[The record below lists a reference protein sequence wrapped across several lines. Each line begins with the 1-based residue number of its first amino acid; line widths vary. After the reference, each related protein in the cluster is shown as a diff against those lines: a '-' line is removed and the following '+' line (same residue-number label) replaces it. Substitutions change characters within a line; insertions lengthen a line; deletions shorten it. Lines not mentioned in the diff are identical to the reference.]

1 MRPPAKSQSAL
12 RNPLN
17 ELLGTETNVRILRI
31 LGAAEVP
38 LGKAVLARQADLNP
52 SGVRRA
58 LRALIEL
65 GIVEEVGNTPR
76 QPVRLRNRHSLSGAL
91 RDLFQAEHARFDLL
105 VESLREMIAHVQPP
119 PRSAWVQG
127 PVAQGTDE
135 PGAPVSVGILTSAR
149 GAASS
154 REQLLSMLPEFVDDP
169 DVQVVFKVWTLADM
183 DASTDL
189 EEEMDGAIL
198 LVAPHPLQLLDVRQ
212 VTGDV
217 AIGHSHAHMDRR
229 GLAFASAI
237 ADRITED
244 PELIPRAVTYLRRR
258 MEQASAQELHELNE
272 WLDVLE
278 HKSVT
283 VVRSLLLEPGERAN
297 RLRQSLPF
305 LEVLTETE
313 RKDILQQVRDD
324 SS

>member
-17 ELLGTETNVRILRI
+17 EVLGTETNVRILRV

-58 LRALIEL
+58 LRTLIEL
-65 GIVEEVGNTPR
+65 GMVEEVGNTPR
-76 QPVRLRNRHSLSGAL
+76 QPVRLRNRHPLSGAL
-91 RDLFQAEHARFDLL
+91 RDLFQAERARFDLL

-127 PVAQGTDE
+127 PVARGTDGPE
-135 PGAPVSVGILTSAR
+135 DPVVVGVLTSAR
-149 GAASS
+149 NAANA
-154 REQLLSMLPEFVDDP
+154 REQLLSMLPEFVSDP
-169 DVQVVFKVWTLADM
+169 DVQVVLKTWTVADM

-189 EEEMDGAIL
+189 EEELDGVIL
-198 LVAPHPLQLLDVRQ
+198 LVAPHPLQLLDSRQ
-212 VTGDV
+212 VTRDV
-217 AIGHSHAHMDRR
+217 ATGHSHALMDRR
-229 GLAFASAI
+229 ALALARAI
-237 ADRITED
+237 ADRITGD
-244 PELIPRAVTYLRRR
+244 PELIPRAVSYLRRR
-258 MEQASAQELHELNE
+258 MERTSAQELHDLSE

-283 VVRSLLLEPGERAN
+283 QIRSLLLEPGERAT

-313 RKDILQQVRDD
+313 RKDILQRVSDD
-324 SS
+324 AR